1 MSIRRRR
8 KPARG
13 APRRGQSVVELALM
27 MPLLALIM
35 IGTLD
40 LARAYFYYI
49 RLTDSVV
56 EGAVI
61 GVHTPQLVTDSST
74 DPNISGWGSPAA
86 YSTNNDSVKYRVKQE
101 SSTTLGLTNADITVT
116 CYQQLT
122 TPGTWSSTS
131 EYCNVAK
138 SGDVIQI
145 RASYRFR
152 PITTQLMGI
161 VGSNIQMSKTVRMVI
176 L

>member
-40 LARAYFYYI
+40 LASAYFYYT

-56 EGAVI
+56 EGALI
-61 GVHTPQLVTDSST
+61 GVHTPQLVTDTSS
-74 DPNISGWGSPAA
+74 DPNIAGWGSPAA
-86 YSTNNDSVKYRVKQE
+86 YSSNNDSVKYRVKQE
-101 SSTTLGLTNADITVT
+101 STTTLGLANTNITVT

-122 TPGTWSSTS
+122 TAGTWSSTT
-131 EYCNVAK
+131 EYCNQAT
-138 SGDVIQI
+138 SGDLIVIQA
-145 RASYRFR
+145 RYPFK

-161 VGSNIQMSKTVRMVI
+161 VGSNITMSKTVRMVI

>member
-1 MSIRRRR
+1 MHEGRYAGTVIAVHEESTMSIRRRR

-13 APRRGQSVVELALM
+13 APRRGQSVAE
-27 MPLLALIM
+27 LALIM

-40 LARAYFYYI
+40 LARAYFYYT

-56 EGAVI
+56 EGALI

-101 SSTTLGLTNADITVT
+101 STTTLGLTNTNITVT

-122 TPGTWSSTS
+122 TAGTWSSTT
-131 EYCNVAK
+131 EYCNQAK

-145 RASYRFR
+145 RAIYRFR
-152 PITTQLMGI
+152 PITIQLMGI
-161 VGSNIQMSKTVRMVI
+161 VG
-176 L
+176 